1 MLASAGAPDA
11 QNCGVNVATRS
22 SWSRQQLTH
31 LVGELKWNKRRSLR
45 RCRKAH
51 GFVRHAVDHLL
62 PLLLLLLWRQQRAI
76 SSLVLILP
84 QHACHSGAL
93 RQLSP
98 SRSGVARSEVVQ
110 VPIAEKNNGQKV
122 AKRVCKKGRF
132 RLFRNQSRR
141 PCLMRNATHATMQSP
156 CDSPVSTHPNFAT
169 AILHNKK
176 S

>member
-1 MLASAGAPDA
+1 MLASAGASDA
-11 QNCGVNVATRS
+11 QNCGVNVETRN

-62 PLLLLLLWRQQRAI
+62 PLLLLLLWRQQRTV
-76 SSLVLILP
+76 SSLVLLLP

-98 SRSGVARSEVVQ
+98 SRSVRSFASFRL
-110 VPIAEKNNGQKV
+110 PRINSGKNATEAQRIIGAIRKPV
-122 AKRVCKKGRF
+122 AKPVF
-132 RLFRNQSRR
+132 R
-141 PCLMRNATHATMQSP
+141 CTMRKHTHALT
-156 CDSPVSTHPNFAT
+156 V
-169 AILHNKK
+169 
-176 S
+176 

>member
-1 MLASAGAPDA
+1 M
-11 QNCGVNVATRS
+11 ATRN

-62 PLLLLLLWRQQRAI
+62 PLLLLLLWRPQRTV
-76 SSLVLILP
+76 SSLVLLLP

-98 SRSGVARSEVVQ
+98 SRSVSREVLQ
-110 VPIAEKNNGQKV
+110 VSDCPE
-122 AKRVCKKGRF
+122 
-132 RLFRNQSRR
+132 
-141 PCLMRNATHATMQSP
+141 
-156 CDSPVSTHPNFAT
+156 
-169 AILHNKK
+169 
-176 S
+176 